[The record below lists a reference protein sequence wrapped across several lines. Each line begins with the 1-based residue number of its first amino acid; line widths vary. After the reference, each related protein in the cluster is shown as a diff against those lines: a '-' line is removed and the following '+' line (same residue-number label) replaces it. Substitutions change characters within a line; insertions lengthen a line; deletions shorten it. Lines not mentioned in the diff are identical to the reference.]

1 MNIKEKR
8 IKTLP
13 NSTIITSSFK
23 CVYLFW
29 VGEHSA
35 RTQWKQPNI
44 SLFECYLCLTPFLFC
59 LLFWLC
65 RGIGCINGGD
75 FMLLCHPQCKR
86 KTIDSAPT
94 LFSSDYSHTHTS
106 TWTYIQWT
114 REWAWEREREEFVKA
129 AYVFAHFNMKRTIYM
144 FIPTLFCCIMRW
156 AYTRTRTHT
165 CHTCTSHN
173 RMLCSQPDAAT
184 LENNVNR

>member
-94 LFSSDYSHTHTS
+94 LFSSDYSHTHKHMDIYS
-106 TWTYIQWT
+106 MNEGMSV
-114 REWAWEREREEFVKA
+114 RARERGVCES
-129 AYVFAHFNMKRTIYM
+129 R
-144 FIPTLFCCIMRW
+144 
-156 AYTRTRTHT
+156 
-165 CHTCTSHN
+165 
-173 RMLCSQPDAAT
+173 LCLCPF
-184 LENNVNR
+184 